1 MDGSG
6 NTSPPPGGAAAR
18 RTPDPAFRFNFSDP
32 INLSHPSLTTDS
44 PPVRLKKRT
53 IRLGTWNMR
62 GRSGP
67 SGVPKV
73 DTAKLIMK
81 LEKVDLLVLTETHS
95 TDDNPPSSRGLKIL
109 AHSGIDPTRA
119 GVAVCAVDN
128 GQWHCRSSNVLV
140 PGHAILCELYN
151 SVSTE
156 TIRLLGAYA
165 DIRDYTAR
173 TQFYENLYSAL
184 SDHILVTNF
193 GSLSLGP
200 SPACGPLKWNGCFA
214 AGDWNFVESDSDR
227 VPYKVPSGDVR
238 RCRAVFSDI
247 KSLCLMGDTAGH
259 TGLYKGHTFSQ
270 NARGVRIFSRL
281 DRIYFPND
289 GWTASSPVAIPTNHS
304 DHLFVWADCFCRSP
318 RVEIARPAP
327 RLPPLPHLEQGRF
340 WPEVLSLWTSLSSY
354 SITLPRWSSFKKEVL
369 RIGLA
374 AAGARRKAITSHWK
388 DALRGDAI
396 SDHDLAEITFNWSS
410 RPPPPVRKP
419 RVKWPSALPSYDITP
434 PPTRCPRKAL
444 LYPPALDAL
453 HLHNLL
459 SSDISPPRAANVTD
473 APTSRPPPAPAPS
486 VADVL
491 DARIKAKRA
500 AQLKK
505 YKDME
510 RLHTSAWFNL
520 SSNKEADE
528 RGSRASVSVEGLR
541 RSTSGTATTDLR
553 HMLHIARDHFRT
565 LHTPQPIST
574 ARSLAQS
581 SLLSEVAAEYGPKP
595 APPSNLSGRF
605 TLAEVTCLRAK
616 MPNTAPGP
624 DGLPYGFYKAL
635 ASKVKT
641 LADPGSD
648 IRPFWD
654 VFQDLANDIRTNGSN
669 RCNFKLANL
678 SLFYKKGDP
687 TLVSNYR
694 PISSMNT
701 DCKMYTN
708 LINSRISPW
717 AVTKLHP
724 DQAGFVP
731 GRLITDHTRLASEV
745 AHLSNAS
752 GTDGYI
758 VSLDQA
764 KAYDKTDIPWLL
776 RVLTAMGI
784 PDDLISLVDDI
795 TSGCRTRVRINSGLS
810 SSYVLNVGLRQGDPL
825 SPILYDFS
833 IEPLGMRMR
842 HTISGISCL
851 GLPPAKLLMYADDM
865 NLFVSKSE
873 DFPRLRT
880 TLSES
885 TLAIGCK
892 FNLDK
897 TDILV
902 VGSAAHR
909 SSPTHDDIRRCFDEA
924 YILPTNAP
932 LRVLGV
938 WIGSPDRA
946 SPRWKQILAHIKK
959 LASQWNGIGA
969 SILNRVLLAKALML
983 SRCYYLLDGNSIPP
997 ILLQKINNVIQRFV
1011 RGSYSSAPYRLLE
1024 APLTAGSLN
1033 CPSLSTRKLAY
1044 DAKFVSDLI
1053 SGPANTPWRAWT
1065 FADLSHASVF
1075 HSSAKPGAFPGPFN
1089 PLLQSCHC
1097 RYTLLEPRV
1106 RAAWASI
1113 RSLRYDIRCAFPS
1126 QAAVLDMPSVLH
1138 PSRRTYHLSK
1148 LKCLVST
1155 GLTTVGRLADSKQL
1169 LSALSKRPKPTRRFI
1184 THSSDESCPSSDS
1197 ETFTPARRPGRPQS
1211 SVVKLRSRLK
1221 GVRALPPGLDTDIM
1235 LAAPMVRNIL
1245 RDLNDSRW
1253 SLTTHRP
1260 TNHMSGSR
1268 VRIWPNMTN
1277 ALGCARLLTGS
1288 HSLLAHSKL
1297 IRGWAPEK
1305 LSAYPK
1311 YFSPY
1316 LPHTPASHDD
1326 LDPVCADPVRIWTD
1340 GSAFD
1345 NGIDSCVCGAA
1356 WVSSHGASG
1365 HARVIDS
1372 PSSNNIAETVAITMA
1387 LLSWRHSDLL
1397 IHTDSKYVLG
1407 LVNGGLLSMERDGW
1421 PDESF
1426 SLCPPRP
1433 PSAPSRD
1440 LCDPFVSS
1448 TLLHRYLLY
1457 LLRSHDG
1464 YVQFKWV
1471 KAHAGDALNSQADS
1485 LAKEA
1490 ALSSRHFFSVASIS
1504 IPPNWVDAGPV
1515 LNHQS
1520 LAFLTDSI
1528 VLATVP
1534 RPLLDDKSSDTRS
1547 RWCDWASGFSSCWL
1561 DAAHHLP
1568 NIWKIN
1574 IPTQLRELLW
1584 KEINSSLPL
1593 GHSWASKV
1601 RLGDACPCNGS
1612 PVNYIHVWVHP
1623 RCEYTNGQRAI
1634 RCRCGSSLSLSHI
1647 WKGCR
1652 SYDMSPF
1659 RDLLENKLRSLVY
1672 LSAPTTTPDKWMGG
1686 DMWFPLIAL
1695 RSLELCSDLDM
1706 KHRRVLAPSRK
1717 AREWAMGSFLW
1728 FTWRMRMKEVHSS
1741 SMVFSPR
1748 APEFLSALSSFMD
1761 EYSPT
1766 ANELRFAPRVVHP
1779 DLAPPRRAPTVGT
1792 PS

>member
-1 MDGSG
+1 
-6 NTSPPPGGAAAR
+6 
-18 RTPDPAFRFNFSDP
+18 
-32 INLSHPSLTTDS
+32 
-44 PPVRLKKRT
+44 
-53 IRLGTWNMR
+53 MR

-67 SGVPKV
+67 SGVPKI
-73 DTAKLIMK
+73 DTAKMIMK

-95 TDDNPPSSRGLKIL
+95 TVTNPPSSRGLRVL
-109 AHSGIDPTRA
+109 ASTGIDPSRA
-119 GVAVCAVDN
+119 GVAICAVDN
-128 GQWHCRSSNVLV
+128 GQWHCRSTNVLV

-165 DIRDYTAR
+165 DIQNYAAR

-184 SDHILVTNF
+184 SDHVLLTNF
-193 GSLSLGP
+193 GSLTLGP
-200 SPACGPLKWNGCFA
+200 SSANGPLRWSGCFA

-227 VPYKVPSGDVR
+227 VPYKIPSGDVR
-238 RCRAVFSDI
+238 RCQAIFSDI
-247 KSLCLMGDTAGH
+247 KSLCLMSDTAGR

-270 NARGVRIFSRL
+270 NARGIHIFSRL
-281 DRIYFPND
+281 DRVYFPTD
-289 GWTASSPVAIPTNHS
+289 GWTASNPVAIPTNHS
-304 DHLFVWADCFCRSP
+304 DHHFVWADCFCRSP
-318 RVEIARPAP
+318 RVELAKPAP
-327 RLPPLPHLEQGRF
+327 RLPPLPRLENSRF
-340 WPEVLSLWTSLSSY
+340 WPEVLELWTSLTSSA
-354 SITLPRWSSFKKEVL
+354 ITLPRWSSFKKEVL
-369 RIGLA
+369 RAGLA
-374 AAGARRKAITSHWK
+374 AAGARQRAITSHWK

-396 SDHDLAEITFNWSS
+396 SQDDLADISFDWSS
-410 RPPPPVRKP
+410 RPPPLVRRP
-419 RVKWPSALPSYDITP
+419 RVKWPSSHPSYDATP
-434 PPTRCPRKAL
+434 PPTRCPRKAS

-453 HLHNLL
+453 RLRNLL
-459 SSDISPPRAANVTD
+459 SSDISPPRAAYVADT
-473 APTSRPPPAPAPS
+473 PPSRPSRPPTAPTPPI
-486 VADVL
+486 ADVL
-491 DARIKAKRA
+491 DARIRAKRA

-541 RSTSGTATTDLR
+541 RSTSDTATTNLR
-553 HMLHIARDHFRT
+553 HMLHIARDHFRA
-565 LHTPQPIST
+565 LHTPQPISSD
-574 ARSLAQS
+574 RSLAQS
-581 SLLSEVAAEYGPKP
+581 SLLTEVAAEYGSKP
-595 APPSNLSGRF
+595 APPSILSGKF
-605 TLAEVTCLRAK
+605 TLAEVTSLRTK

-635 ASKVKT
+635 ASKVKA
-641 LADPGSD
+641 LATPGSGV
-648 IRPFWD
+648 RPFWA
-654 VFQDLANDIRTNGSN
+654 VFQDLANDIQEHGSN

-708 LINSRISPW
+708 LVNGRISPW
-717 AVTKLHP
+717 AVSKIHP

-745 AHLSNAS
+745 AHLSNTS

-784 PDDLISLVDDI
+784 PDDLVSLIDDV

-810 SSYVLNVGLRQGDPL
+810 SSYVLNIGLRQGDPL

-842 HTISGISCL
+842 QTISGISCF

-865 NLFVSKSE
+865 NLFVSKNE
-873 DFPRLRT
+873 NFPRIRSVLNNT
-880 TLSES
+880 

-897 TDILV
+897 TDVLM
-902 VGSAAHR
+902 VGSTAHR
-909 SSPTHDDIRRCFDEA
+909 SSPSHDDIRRCFDEA
-924 YILPTNAP
+924 YFLPADTP
-932 LRVLGV
+932 LRVLGI

-946 SPRWKQILAHIKK
+946 SPRWKQILTHIKK

-983 SRCYYLLDGNSIPP
+983 SRCYYLMDGNSIPP
-997 ILLQKINNVIQRFV
+997 TLLRKINNVIQRFV
-1011 RGSYSSAPYRLLE
+1011 RGSYSSAPYWMLE
-1024 APLTAGSLN
+1024 APLSSGGLN
-1033 CPSLSTRKLAY
+1033 CPSLASRKLAY
-1044 DAKFVSDLI
+1044 DAKFISDLI
-1053 SGPANTPWRAWT
+1053 SGPADHPWRAWT
-1065 FADLSHASVF
+1065 FADLSQASVF
-1075 HSSAKPGAFPGPFN
+1075 HSSAKPNTFPGPFN

-1097 RYTLLEPRV
+1097 RYTMLEPRV

-1113 RSLRYDIRCAFPS
+1113 RALRYDVRCAFPS
-1126 QAAVLDMPSVLH
+1126 RAAILGMPSLLH
-1138 PSRRTYHLSK
+1138 PSRRIYGLSR

-1155 GLTTVGRLADSKQL
+1155 GLTTVGHLADSKRL
-1169 LSALSKRPKPTRRFI
+1169 LSALTSRPKPARRFVA
-1184 THSSDESCPSSDS
+1184 HSSDESCSSEDS
-1197 ETFTPARRPGRPQS
+1197 DTFTPARRTGRPQS
-1211 SVVKLRSRLK
+1211 AIVKLRSRVK
-1221 GVRALPPGLDTDIM
+1221 GVRALPPGLDSDII
-1235 LAAPMVRNIL
+1235 LAAPMVRNLL
-1245 RDLNDSRW
+1245 RDLDASCW
-1253 SLTTHRP
+1253 SVQSHRP
-1260 TNHMSGSR
+1260 TNHSDGSR
-1268 VRIWPNMTN
+1268 VRIWPAMSN
-1277 ALGCARLLTGS
+1277 AIGCARLLTGN

-1297 IRGWAPEK
+1297 IRDWHPDK
-1305 LSAYPK
+1305 LSCYPK
-1311 YFSPY
+1311 FFGPYPPHSPA
-1316 LPHTPASHDD
+1316 LHDD
-1326 LDPVCADPVRIWTD
+1326 IDPSSLGPVRVWTD

-1345 NGIDSCVCGAA
+1345 NGLDSCVCGAA
-1356 WVSSHGASG
+1356 WISSHGATG

-1372 PSSNNIAETVAITMA
+1372 PSSNNVAETVAVAMA
-1387 LLSWRHSDLL
+1387 LLSWRHSDIL
-1397 IHTDSKYVLG
+1397 IHTDSQYVLG
-1407 LVNGGLLSMERDGW
+1407 LVNGGLLSMERDSW
-1421 PDESF
+1421 PDETF

-1433 PSAPSRD
+1433 PSAPD
-1440 LCDPFVSS
+1440 FNLDEPFVSS

-1471 KAHAGDALNSQADS
+1471 KAHAGDTNNSLADA

-1490 ALSSRHFFSVASIS
+1490 ALSSLHFFSVASVS

-1528 VLATVP
+1528 VLNTVP
-1534 RPLLDDKSSDTRS
+1534 RPLLDDKSSDLRS
-1547 RWCDWASGFSSCWL
+1547 RWTDWASGFSSSWL

-1568 NIWKIN
+1568 DIWKIN
-1574 IPTQLRELLW
+1574 VPTQLRELLW

-1593 GHSWASKV
+1593 GRSWAS
-1601 RLGDACPCNGS
+1601 RLKLSDPCPCNGS
-1612 PVNYIHVWVHP
+1612 PVNYIHIWMRP
-1623 RCEYTNGQRAI
+1623 RCVHTNGQRAI
-1634 RCRCGSSLSLSHI
+1634 RCRCGSHLSLSHI
-1647 WKGCR
+1647 WKGCH
-1652 SYDMSPF
+1652 SYDMGPF

-1672 LSAPTTTPDKWMGG
+1672 LTTPTTSPDRWMGG
-1686 DMWFPLIAL
+1686 DMWFPLVAL
-1695 RSLELCSDLDM
+1695 RPLELSPDFSE
-1706 KHRRVLAPSRK
+1706 KQRRVLAPSRR

-1728 FTWRMRMKEVHSS
+1728 FTWRMRMKEAHSS

-1748 APEFLSALSSFMD
+1748 APEFLTALSSFMD
-1761 EYSPT
+1761 EYSPST
-1766 ANELRFAPRVVHP
+1766 NELRFAPRSARP
-1779 DLAPPRRAPTVGT
+1779 DLAPPVSIPT
-1792 PS
+1792 